1 MLHFYQLFSSIANE
15 ITLSNSYSLNCSL
28 ACEVECALIRSAL
41 GSRLCAVYSIVD
53 LCILVNAL
61 DSNVGVEVLVFQA
74 ECRSRNLADVA
85 L

>member
-15 ITLSNSYSLNCSL
+15 ITLSNSYSLNSCL
-28 ACEVECALIRSAL
+28 ACEVECTLIRSAL
-41 GSRLCAVYSIVD
+41 CGRLCAVYSIVD

-61 DSNVGVEVLVFQA
+61 DSNVSVEVLVFQA
-74 ECRSRNLADVA
+74 ECRSRNLADIA